1 MTHHSNIY
9 KTLEEVGDY
18 SLGNLKLVFNTL
30 PKLTRNAYPGIT
42 EDEVLRNCAII
53 SCAYLS
59 GGRISE
65 VIDLKVKNISKEEDW
80 LIVRLPNRKN
90 KKLHYKDI
98 IVNIKVE
105 KVFIRYL
112 VKYFIRKS
120 MDTDQDDY
128 LFKSDRKVRICRT
141 TAYLIFKRIV
151 KTNPHF
157 FRKLRAS
164 HLLEY
169 YGFDAKMLQQYL
181 GWSSIISSEPYLKIS
196 KFGMKARYME
206 NSERV
211 KRLIGDD

>member
-1 MTHHSNIY
+1 MTYHSENY

-18 SLGNLKLVFNTL
+18 SLTNLRMVFNNL
-30 PKLTRNAYPGIT
+30 VNLTKRAYPNLPENDI
-42 EDEVLRNCAII
+42 LRNCAII

-65 VIDLKVKNISKEEDW
+65 VIDLRIKNISKEEDW

-90 KKLHYKDI
+90 RKTHFKDCV
-98 IVNIKVE
+98 VNIKVE
-105 KVFIRYL
+105 KVFIKYL
-112 VKYFIRKS
+112 VRYFVKMSLVR
-120 MDTDQDDY
+120 DQEDY
-128 LFKSDRKVRICRT
+128 LFQSNRHKKISRI
-141 TAYLIFKRIV
+141 TAYLIFRKIV

-157 FRKLRAS
+157 FRKIRAS

-196 KFGMKARYME
+196 KFGIKARYME

-211 KRLIGDD
+211 KKLIGDD

>member
-1 MTHHSNIY
+1 MPYHIETY

-18 SLGNLKLVFNTL
+18 SLSNLKMVFNSL
-30 PKLTRNAYPGIT
+30 PKLTKVAYPGIT
-42 EDEVLRNCAII
+42 EEEVLRNCAVI

-65 VIDLKVKNISKEEDW
+65 VIDLKIKNISKEEDW
-80 LIVRLPNRKN
+80 LTVRLPNRKN
-90 KKLHYKDI
+90 RRTHYKDC

-105 KVFIRYL
+105 KVFIKYL
-112 VKYFIRKS
+112 VKYFVKKS
-120 MDTDQDDY
+120 LTMEQDDY
-128 LFKSDRKVRICRT
+128 LFKSDRNKRISRT

-157 FRKLRAS
+157 FRKIRAS

-196 KFGMKARYME
+196 KFGMKNKYME

-211 KRLIGDD
+211 KKLIGDD